1 MIPEYR
7 EVVVQNMTAKRK
19 LFNDEIAWQ
28 ETNRVFSCLIL
39 KATIGMAAF
48 S

>member
-19 LFNDEIAWQ
+19 LFNDEIAQ
-28 ETNRVFSCLIL
+28 LTGN
-39 KATIGMAAF
+39 K
-48 S
+48 